1 MSLATDVL
9 TSILASGTT
18 AALICKILMTII
30 NKKLDEKLEDIKS
43 KNKKSEEETKQ
54 LRDLLA
60 SLKKERNNR
69 IHSKKMEAA
78 EILMESINK
87 LENLHSIAKITRDI
101 DLEDAIKDKDYKKIS
116 EEMTEITKG
125 VDIYKEISQVSSVET
140 HIPYLYIST
149 KTMALYTAYRKIIY
163 ETAFY
168 AKLLELPI
176 PNRGEYTPKSDE
188 LMEMLTNILPESK
201 ETLEEHGNRGAYYY
215 MERLHDETIA
225 SLRKELFGE
234 DAATED
240 YETVESL
247 AERFEHIKKQPDS
260 KKALLNSKKSITQNP
275 IRL

>member
-1 MSLATDVL
+1 MPLVIDVFKPIL
-9 TSILASGTT
+9 TSGVT
-18 AALICKILMTII
+18 ATIFCSILMAII
-30 NKKLDEKLEDIKS
+30 NKKLDKKLEDIKS

-54 LRDLLA
+54 LRDLFA

-69 IHSKKMEAA
+69 VHSKKMEAA

-87 LENLHSIAKITRDI
+87 LENLHSIAKIMRDI
-101 DLEDAIKDKDYKKIS
+101 DIENAIKDKDYKKIS
-116 EEMTEITKG
+116 EEMMEITKG
-125 VDIYKEISQVSSVET
+125 MDVYEKISQASSVET
-140 HIPYLYIST
+140 HIPYLYINT
-149 KTMALYTAYRKIIY
+149 KTMELYTAYRKIVY
-163 ETAFY
+163 ETALY

-176 PNRGEYTPKSDE
+176 PNRGEYAPKSDE
-188 LMEMLTNILPESK
+188 LIEMLTNILPESK
-201 ETLEEHGNRGAYYY
+201 DTLEEHGNRGAYYY